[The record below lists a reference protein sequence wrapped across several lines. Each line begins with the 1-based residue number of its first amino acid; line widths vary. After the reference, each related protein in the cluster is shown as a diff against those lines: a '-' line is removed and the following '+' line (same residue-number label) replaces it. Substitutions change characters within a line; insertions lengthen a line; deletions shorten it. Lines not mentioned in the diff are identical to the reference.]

1 MVEWE
6 YKDYRPA
13 GFECWEVKVD
23 NYYHIA
29 VSKLTDTGTSYTVR
43 LYYKDMT
50 DIKKHIEAADW
61 DIAKVAAID
70 VVRDYI
76 DRQANY
82 WYSVRERF
90 ERVFEEYE

>member
-1 MVEWE
+1 MINWE
-6 YKDYRPA
+6 YKDYRPQ
-13 GFECWEVKVD
+13 GFECWEVKWD
-23 NYYHIA
+23 TYYSIA
-29 VSKLTDTGTSYTVR
+29 VSKLTNDGTSYTVR

-61 DIAKVAAID
+61 DAAKVAAID

-90 ERVFEEYE
+90 ERVFEED

>member
-1 MVEWE
+1 
-6 YKDYRPA
+6 
-13 GFECWEVKVD
+13 
-23 NYYHIA
+23 
-29 VSKLTDTGTSYTVR
+29 
-43 LYYKDMT
+43 MT

-61 DIAKVAAID
+61 DTAKVAAID

-82 WYSVRERF
+82 WYSVREQF